1 MFWPFL
7 SVQPP
12 SNRHCTAKKIS
23 CHKAKRISEPYAGVR
38 KTLASLHLLDG
49 DSMTNAADVLF
60 CDSRHIELKMG
71 ILESHARTEILDLH
85 QEKGTVFD
93 LIDKAETYILNN
105 TRRRFIIDDVGPRKE
120 VPELPPA
127 AIREGLVNAY
137 VHRDWTRNACVQ
149 VDVFYD
155 SVEIYS
161 PGWFIE
167 GQSPEAHLY
176 EGDTSSDTRNKLIA
190 ETVFRSG
197 DMETYGTGI
206 GRIKDKCDEDGV
218 RVEYVKVPSGT
229 KLVFHRNDVYA
240 ANGEQSVRESSGK
253 VRPATERAGDAR
265 DRENRR
271 IRVYDNGGGNGA
283 HRAYG

>member
-1 MFWPFL
+1 M
-7 SVQPP
+7 
-12 SNRHCTAKKIS
+12 NRGPESETVE
-23 CHKAKRISEPYAGVR
+23 HKRS
-38 KTLASLHLLDG
+38 T
-49 DSMTNAADVLF
+49 F
-60 CDSRHIELKMG
+60 ELKMG
-71 ILESHARTEILDLH
+71 ILESHSRTEILDLH

-93 LIDKAETYILNN
+93 LVDKAETYILNN

-127 AIREGLVNAY
+127 AIRGRLVNAY

-155 SVEIYS
+155 SVEIYR

-206 GRIKDKCDEDGV
+206 GRIKDKCDEAGV
-218 RVEYVKVPSGT
+218 GVEYVKVPSGT
-229 KLVFHRNDVYA
+229 KLVFHRNDAYA
-240 ANGEQSVRESSGK
+240 ANSEQPVRESSGK
-253 VRPATERAGDAR
+253 LAQLCIHAEIG
-265 DRENRR
+265 
-271 IRVYDNGGGNGA
+271 
-283 HRAYG
+283 